1 MQPTRWDLMLFAR
14 AAAMALIVFAVAL
27 LVTGA
32 TDEGGVPWLGRA
44 ARTLPLA
51 PLCSALGVW
60 AALAPVVV
68 RGDALALQSLGR
80 SPAQIGAGAVAG
92 AALLALLVA
101 CAMGTSRAVDVT
113 GFYPLVPHPTSW
125 RWVAGGRLRH
135 RRALRGLPRRRLQ
148 TPVAAP
154 RAVPPAPPPRRP
166 PPPAPHLVSSP

>member
-125 RWVAGGRLRH
+125 RWASQYRQNSKTDSRSVAKVVSPITRK
-135 RRALRGLPRRRLQ
+135 PSS
-148 TPVAAP
+148 
-154 RAVPPAPPPRRP
+154 
-166 PPPAPHLVSSP
+166 VSSCICWECR

>member
-68 RGDALALQSLGR
+68 RGDAVALPSLGR
-80 SPAQIGAGAVAG
+80 PPRPIGAGGVVG
-92 AALLALLVA
+92 AAL
-101 CAMGTSRAVDVT
+101 
-113 GFYPLVPHPTSW
+113 
-125 RWVAGGRLRH
+125 
-135 RRALRGLPRRRLQ
+135 
-148 TPVAAP
+148 
-154 RAVPPAPPPRRP
+154 
-166 PPPAPHLVSSP
+166 VSQL